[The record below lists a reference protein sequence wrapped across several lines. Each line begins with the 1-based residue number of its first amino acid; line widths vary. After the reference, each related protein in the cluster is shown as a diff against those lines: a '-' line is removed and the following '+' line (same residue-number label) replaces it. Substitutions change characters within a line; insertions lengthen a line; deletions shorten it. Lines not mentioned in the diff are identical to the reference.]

1 MTTCRRGDLVVVEV
15 RYSDGTGSKRRPA
28 LVVSEDG
35 YNRRLPD
42 VMACP
47 VSSQPRYVEHPGPAD
62 VPIAAWKPAGL
73 RHPSA
78 VRVGKTLAI
87 DRGIVLRRLGR
98 MPEETMREVGL
109 VLRRLLAL

>member
-1 MTTCRRGDLVVVEV
+1 MTTCKRGDLVVVEI

-28 LVVSEDG
+28 LIVSADD
-35 YNRRLPD
+35 YNSRLPD

-62 VPIAAWKPAGL
+62 VPIADWKSAGL

-87 DRGIVLRRLGR
+87 DRGILLRRLGR
-98 MPEETMREVGL
+98 MPEGTVREVDA
-109 VLRRLLAL
+109 VLRRLLGL